1 MDIKLKSNRVTRDVP
16 DLSDYT
22 KISIPWDSSGNDKLY
37 VYMKPDEHSQKVY
50 IGSDE
55 NKGKERSKSLTFS
68 TIKSGVNTGT
78 QSKATLNVIQEK
90 AVYTYR
96 LIISVQG
103 GASNTIPASG
113 GSIQLQTIL
122 ETYIGDRLEN
132 SALVNSTYVNT
143 SSGEGSYFTVSSKGL
158 VTGVNRGTT
167 VGNKRSIIVKATY
180 TSGLINV
187 TDSLAIYLE
196 ANSASYGNVSL
207 TVTSPVNLDATG
219 GTYTINPTASQTVSY
234 TSGSTK
240 NNTAAN
246 GGISLSYTQ
255 VSSSSG
261 FSLSGNKV
269 TYTNN
274 NTTSSSRSYQVNV
287 IATGEGSKTN
297 TKTITF
303 TQSAG
308 QKIYSNPVISIF
320 EYVNEAGVTGGKI
333 KPTIYVTQKYKYNN
347 TGTEYTVSW
356 ETDDLVAS
364 DFSSVRIVSPV
375 TGLSV
380 DNMANVTWA
389 SNTGNDSSRSGT
401 IAIKVTL
408 NGKTS
413 AEVTATTTQSAGQ
426 KIYSNPV
433 ISIFEYVNE
442 AGVTGGKIKP
452 TIYVTQKYKY
462 NNTGTEYTVSWET
475 DDLVASDFSSVRIV
489 SPVTGLSVDNM
500 ANVTWASNTG
510 NDSSRSGTIAIKV
523 TLNGKTSAEVTAT
536 TTQSADSII
545 STTYSNDIVGF
556 GGDGRFSGV
565 SVALYNNQQIN
576 SQYVLPASA
585 VTTSNPIKIMAD
597 NPAVVQKTVTYSSG
611 YKEESLVPA
620 SEAYPGKIV
629 YIKIGL
635 VESSNGRVSRTEI
648 VTNSHTTN
656 LFNDGIRITY
666 NSYGTTN
673 INQYKANVILGV
685 SIVSATEAANR
696 YNTNKTN
703 FVNFN
708 KYTLL
713 LSGNK
718 VESYDLSTNTVSY
731 VGYKK
736 TSSGSIFTDKTNYPD
751 GLDYGGYFIY
761 DVTVKGSEVYT
772 SGSTVVKGKAVIPTL
787 SSKLPSDNVG
797 STWYPIDALENPEI
811 LSQQGDVSNGNSVT
825 RISIHVV
832 RLNDKTSSE
841 QVYLQFGVGGEY
853 GSNNALAE
861 FRVIK
866 SRKAI
871 VVGSIG
877 RTEGSINLI
886 TPNGITSISIG
897 FTFTITDSSG
907 QVDGTTLTGDTTW
920 PSVQQMGLEFLLK
933 NSNHKSNL
941 INLLKDVLRSYGNYA
956 VIRSSSSS
964 LPQFNGTK
972 WTLTQDEKSELW
984 RILLVRSSVGV
995 GFGIDYDR

>member
-78 QSKATLNVIQEK
+78 QSKATLNVIQEE

-96 LIISVQG
+96 LIMSVQG

-143 SSGEGSYFTVSSKGL
+143 SNGEGSYFTVSSKGL

-167 VGNKRSIIVKATY
+167 VGNKRSILVKATY

-274 NTTSSSRSYQVNV
+274 NTTSSRSYQVNV

-320 EYVNEAGVTGGKI
+320 EYANEAGVTGGKI

-364 DFSSVRIVSPV
+364 DFSSV
-375 TGLSV
+375 
-380 DNMANVTWA
+380 
-389 SNTGNDSSRSGT
+389 
-401 IAIKVTL
+401 K
-408 NGKTS
+408 
-413 AEVTATTTQSAGQ
+413 
-426 KIYSNPV
+426 
-433 ISIFEYVNE
+433 
-442 AGVTGGKIKP
+442 
-452 TIYVTQKYKY
+452 
-462 NNTGTEYTVSWET
+462 
-475 DDLVASDFSSVRIV
+475 IV

-536 TTQSADSII
+536 TTQSADGII
-545 STTYSNDIVGF
+545 STTYSNDIIGF

-565 SVALYNNQQIN
+565 SVALYNGQQIN
-576 SQYVLPASA
+576 NQYVLPASA

-620 SEAYPGKIV
+620 SEAYPGKTV

-635 VESSNGRVSRTEI
+635 VESSTGRVSRTEI
-648 VTNSHTTN
+648 VTSSNTTN
-656 LFNDGIRITY
+656 LFNDGINITY

-718 VESYDLSTNTVSY
+718 IESYDLSTNTVSY

-736 TSSGSIFTDKTNYPD
+736 TRSGSIFTDKTNYPD

-787 SSKLPSDNVG
+787 SSKLPSDNV
-797 STWYPIDALENPEI
+797 SSIKYPIDALEDPEI

-877 RTEGSINLI
+877 RTAGSINLL
-886 TPNGITSISIG
+886 TPNGIASTSRN

-907 QVDGTTLTGDTTW
+907 QVDGTTLTGNTTW
-920 PSVQQMGLEFLLK
+920 PSVQQIGLVFLLE
-933 NSNHKSNL
+933 NYGHKSNL
-941 INLLKDVLRSYGNYA
+941 INLLKGVLRSYGNYA

-984 RILLVRSSVGV
+984 RTLLVRSSAAAGLYA
-995 GFGIDYDR
+995 IDYDR

>member
-1 MDIKLKSNRVTRDVP
+1 MDIKLKSNKVTRDVP

-78 QSKATLNVIQEK
+78 QSKATLNVIQEE

-96 LIISVQG
+96 LIMSVQG

-143 SSGEGSYFTVSSKGL
+143 SNGEGSYFTVSSKGL

-274 NTTSSSRSYQVNV
+274 NTTSSRSYQVNV

-320 EYVNEAGVTGGKI
+320 EYANEAGVTGGKI

-389 SNTGNDSSRSGT
+389 SNKGNTSSRSGT

-413 AEVTATTTQSAGQ
+413 T
-426 KIYSNPV
+426 
-433 ISIFEYVNE
+433 
-442 AGVTGGKIKP
+442 
-452 TIYVTQKYKY
+452 
-462 NNTGTEYTVSWET
+462 
-475 DDLVASDFSSVRIV
+475 
-489 SPVTGLSVDNM
+489 
-500 ANVTWASNTG
+500 
-510 NDSSRSGTIAIKV
+510 
-523 TLNGKTSAEVTAT
+523 EVTAT

-565 SVALYNNQQIN
+565 SVALYNDQQIN
-576 SQYVLPASA
+576 SQYVSPASA

-620 SEAYPGKIV
+620 SEAYPGKTV

-635 VESSNGRVSRTEI
+635 VESYTGRVSRTEI
-648 VTNSHTTN
+648 VTSSNTTN
-656 LFNDGIRITY
+656 LFNDGINITY

-736 TSSGSIFTDKTNYPD
+736 TSSGSIFTDKTHYPD

-787 SSKLPSDNVG
+787 SSKLPSDNV
-797 STWYPIDALENPEI
+797 SSIKYPIDALEDPEI

-877 RTEGSINLI
+877 RTAGSINLL
-886 TPNGITSISIG
+886 TPNGITSTSRN

-907 QVDGTTLTGDTTW
+907 QVDGTTLTGNTTW
-920 PSVQQMGLEFLLK
+920 PSVQQMGLSFLLEEYG
-933 NSNHKSNL
+933 HKSNL

-984 RILLVRSSVGV
+984 RTLLVRSSAVADLYA
-995 GFGIDYDR
+995 IDYDR

>member
-37 VYMKPDEHSQKVY
+37 VYMKPDKHSQKVY

-274 NTTSSSRSYQVNV
+274 NTTSSRSYQVNV

-333 KPTIYVTQKYKYNN
+333 KPTIHVTQKYKYNN

-364 DFSSVRIVSPV
+364 DF
-375 TGLSV
+375 
-380 DNMANVTWA
+380 
-389 SNTGNDSSRSGT
+389 
-401 IAIKVTL
+401 
-408 NGKTS
+408 
-413 AEVTATTTQSAGQ
+413 
-426 KIYSNPV
+426 Y
-433 ISIFEYVNE
+433 
-442 AGVTGGKIKP
+442 
-452 TIYVTQKYKY
+452 
-462 NNTGTEYTVSWET
+462 
-475 DDLVASDFSSVRIV
+475 SVRIV

-565 SVALYNNQQIN
+565 SVALYNNQQID

-597 NPAVVQKTVTYSSG
+597 NPVVVQKTVTYSSG

-635 VESSNGRVSRTEI
+635 VESSTGRVSRTEI
-648 VTNSHTTN
+648 VTNSHTNN

-666 NSYGTTN
+666 DSYGTTN

-703 FVNFN
+703 LVNFN

-736 TSSGSIFTDKTNYPD
+736 TSSGSIFTDKTDYPD

-787 SSKLPSDNVG
+787 SSKLPSDNVA
-797 STWYPIDALENPEI
+797 SIQYPIDALENPEI

-853 GSNNALAE
+853 GSNNALAK

-871 VVGSIG
+871 VVSSIG
-877 RTEGSINLI
+877 RTEGAITLI
-886 TPNGITSISIG
+886 TPNGITGING
-897 FTFTITDSSG
+897 EFTFTITDSSG
-907 QVDGTTLTGDTTW
+907 QVDGTTLTGNTTW
-920 PSVQQMGLEFLLK
+920 PSVEQTGLRFLLK

-984 RILLVRSSVGV
+984 RILLVRSSALASLYA
-995 GFGIDYDR
+995 IHYDR

>member
-78 QSKATLNVIQEK
+78 QSKATLNVIQEE

-96 LIISVQG
+96 LIMSVQG

-274 NTTSSSRSYQVNV
+274 NTTSSRSYQVNV

-320 EYVNEAGVTGGKI
+320 EYANGAGVTGGKI

-389 SNTGNDSSRSGT
+389 SN
-401 IAIKVTL
+401 A
-408 NGKTS
+408 
-413 AEVTATTTQSAGQ
+413 
-426 KIYSNPV
+426 
-433 ISIFEYVNE
+433 
-442 AGVTGGKIKP
+442 
-452 TIYVTQKYKY
+452 
-462 NNTGTEYTVSWET
+462 
-475 DDLVASDFSSVRIV
+475 
-489 SPVTGLSVDNM
+489 
-500 ANVTWASNTG
+500 G

-545 STTYSNDIVGF
+545 SIRYSNDIVGF
-556 GGDGRFSGV
+556 GDDGRFSGV
-565 SVALYNNQQIN
+565 SVALYNNQPIN

-597 NPAVVQKTVTYSSG
+597 NPAVVQKTVTYISG

-620 SEAYPGKIV
+620 SEAYPGKTV

-635 VESSNGRVSRTEI
+635 VESSTGRVSRTEI
-648 VTNSHTTN
+648 VTSSHTTN
-656 LFNDGIRITY
+656 LFNDGINITY

-731 VGYKK
+731 VGYKN
-736 TSSGSIFTDKTNYPD
+736 TRSGPIFTDKTNYPD

-787 SSKLPSDNVG
+787 SSKLPSDNV
-797 STWYPIDALENPEI
+797 SSIKYPIDALEDPEI
-811 LSQQGDVSNGNSVT
+811 LSQQGEVSNGNSVT

-871 VVGSIG
+871 VVDSIG
-877 RTEGSINLI
+877 RTAGIIYLL
-886 TPNGITSISIG
+886 TPNGTVSTSRN

-907 QVDGTTLTGDTTW
+907 QVDGTTLRVDTTW
-920 PSVQQMGLEFLLK
+920 PSVQPFGLEFLLK
-933 NSNHKSNL
+933 NYNHKSNL
-941 INLLKDVLRSYGNYA
+941 IKLLKDVLRSYGNYA

-984 RILLVRSSVGV
+984 RILLIRSSVDAGSS
-995 GFGIDYDR
+995 IDYDR

>member
-78 QSKATLNVIQEK
+78 QSKATLNVIQEE

-96 LIISVQG
+96 LIMSVQG

-143 SSGEGSYFTVSSKGL
+143 SNGEGSYFTVSSKGL

-274 NTTSSSRSYQVNV
+274 NTTSSRSYQVNV

-320 EYVNEAGVTGGKI
+320 EYANEAGVTGGKI

-364 DFSSVRIVSPV
+364 DFSSV
-375 TGLSV
+375 
-380 DNMANVTWA
+380 
-389 SNTGNDSSRSGT
+389 
-401 IAIKVTL
+401 K
-408 NGKTS
+408 
-413 AEVTATTTQSAGQ
+413 
-426 KIYSNPV
+426 
-433 ISIFEYVNE
+433 
-442 AGVTGGKIKP
+442 
-452 TIYVTQKYKY
+452 
-462 NNTGTEYTVSWET
+462 
-475 DDLVASDFSSVRIV
+475 IV

-536 TTQSADSII
+536 TTQSADGII

-565 SVALYNNQQIN
+565 SVALYNDQQIN
-576 SQYVLPASA
+576 NQYVLPASA

-597 NPAVVQKTVTYSSG
+597 SPAVVQKTVTYSSG
-611 YKEESLVPA
+611 YKEESLVLA
-620 SEAYPGKIV
+620 SEAYPGKTV

-635 VESSNGRVSRTEI
+635 VDCATGRASRTEI
-648 VTNSHTTN
+648 VTSSNTTN
-656 LFNDGIRITY
+656 LFNDGINITY

-718 VESYDLSTNTVSY
+718 IESYDLSTNTVSY
-731 VGYKK
+731 VGYKE
-736 TSSGSIFTDKTNYPD
+736 TSSGRIFTDRTDYPD

-787 SSKLPSDNVG
+787 SSKLPSDNV
-797 STWYPIDALENPEI
+797 SSIKYPIDALEDPEI

-877 RTEGSINLI
+877 RTEGSILLL
-886 TPNGITSISIG
+886 TPNGTVSTSRN

-907 QVDGTTLTGDTTW
+907 QVDGTTLRVDTTW
-920 PSVQQMGLEFLLK
+920 PSVQQSGLEFLLK
-933 NSNHKSNL
+933 NYNHKSNL
-941 INLLKDVLRSYGNYA
+941 IKLLKDVLRSYGNYA

-984 RILLVRSSVGV
+984 RILLIRSSANAGSS
-995 GFGIDYDR
+995 IDYDR

>member
-78 QSKATLNVIQEK
+78 QSKATLNVIQEE

-96 LIISVQG
+96 LIMSVQG

-143 SSGEGSYFTVSSKGL
+143 SNGGGSYFTVSSKGL

-274 NTTSSSRSYQVNV
+274 NTTSSRSYQVNV

-333 KPTIYVTQKYKYNN
+333 KPTIYVTQKYKYND

-364 DFSSVRIVSPV
+364 DFSSV
-375 TGLSV
+375 
-380 DNMANVTWA
+380 
-389 SNTGNDSSRSGT
+389 
-401 IAIKVTL
+401 K
-408 NGKTS
+408 
-413 AEVTATTTQSAGQ
+413 
-426 KIYSNPV
+426 
-433 ISIFEYVNE
+433 
-442 AGVTGGKIKP
+442 
-452 TIYVTQKYKY
+452 
-462 NNTGTEYTVSWET
+462 
-475 DDLVASDFSSVRIV
+475 IV

-536 TTQSADSII
+536 TTQSADGII
-545 STTYSNDIVGF
+545 STTYSNDIIGF
-556 GGDGRFSGV
+556 GDDGRFSGV

-576 SQYVLPASA
+576 NQYVLPASA

-620 SEAYPGKIV
+620 SEAYPGKTV

-635 VESSNGRVSRTEI
+635 VESSTGRVSRTEI
-648 VTNSHTTN
+648 VTSSNTTN
-656 LFNDGIRITY
+656 LFNDGINITY

-718 VESYDLSTNTVSY
+718 IESYDLSTNTVSY

-736 TSSGSIFTDKTNYPD
+736 TRSGSIFTDKTIYPD

-787 SSKLPSDNVG
+787 SSKLPSDNV
-797 STWYPIDALENPEI
+797 SSIKYPIDALEDPEI

-877 RTEGSINLI
+877 RTAGSINLL
-886 TPNGITSISIG
+886 TPNGIASTSRN

-907 QVDGTTLTGDTTW
+907 QVDGTTLTVNTTW
-920 PSVQQMGLEFLLK
+920 PSVQQIGLVFLLE
-933 NSNHKSNL
+933 NYGHKSNL

-984 RILLVRSSVGV
+984 RTLLVKSSVAAGLYS
-995 GFGIDYDR
+995 IDYDR

>member
-78 QSKATLNVIQEK
+78 QSKATLNVIQEE

-96 LIISVQG
+96 LIMSVQG

-143 SSGEGSYFTVSSKGL
+143 SNGEGSYFTVSSKGL

-207 TVTSPVNLDATG
+207 TVTSPVNLDVTG

-274 NTTSSSRSYQVNV
+274 NTTSSRSYQVNV

-320 EYVNEAGVTGGKI
+320 EYANKAGVTGGKI
-333 KPTIYVTQKYKYNN
+333 KPTIYVTQKYKYND

-380 DNMANVTWA
+380 DNTANVTWA
-389 SNTGNDSSRSGT
+389 SN
-401 IAIKVTL
+401 
-408 NGKTS
+408 
-413 AEVTATTTQSAGQ
+413 E
-426 KIYSNPV
+426 
-433 ISIFEYVNE
+433 
-442 AGVTGGKIKP
+442 
-452 TIYVTQKYKY
+452 
-462 NNTGTEYTVSWET
+462 
-475 DDLVASDFSSVRIV
+475 
-489 SPVTGLSVDNM
+489 
-500 ANVTWASNTG
+500 G

-576 SQYVLPASA
+576 NQYVLPASA

-635 VESSNGRVSRTEI
+635 VESSTGRVSRTEV
-648 VTNSHTTN
+648 VTSSHTTN
-656 LFNDGIRITY
+656 LFNDGINITY

-673 INQYKANVILGV
+673 INQYSANVILGV

-787 SSKLPSDNVG
+787 SSRLPSDNV
-797 STWYPIDALENPEI
+797 SSIKYPIDALEDPEI
-811 LSQQGDVSNGNSVT
+811 LSQQGDVSNGDSVT

-832 RLNDKTSSE
+832 RLNDKISSE

-866 SRKAI
+866 SRKTI

-877 RTEGSINLI
+877 RTAGSINLL
-886 TPNGITSISIG
+886 TPNSIASTSRN

-907 QVDGTTLTGDTTW
+907 QVDGTTLTGNTTW
-920 PSVQQMGLEFLLK
+920 PSVQQMGLVFLLETY
-933 NSNHKSNL
+933 SHKSNL

-984 RILLVRSSVGV
+984 RILLVRSSAAASLYA
-995 GFGIDYDR
+995 IDYDR

>member
-78 QSKATLNVIQEK
+78 QSKATLNVIQEE

-96 LIISVQG
+96 LIMSVQG

-143 SSGEGSYFTVSSKGL
+143 TNGEGSYFTVSSKGL
-158 VTGVNRGTT
+158 VTGVDRGTT
-167 VGNKRSIIVKATY
+167 VGYERSIIVKATY
-180 TSGLINV
+180 TSSGITV

-196 ANSASYGNVSL
+196 VNRASYGNVSL

-274 NTTSSSRSYQVNV
+274 NTTSSRSYQVNV
-287 IATGEGSKTN
+287 IATGKGSKTN

-303 TQSAG
+303 TQLAG

-320 EYVNEAGVTGGKI
+320 EYANEAGVTGGKI

-413 AEVTATTTQSAGQ
+413 TEVTATTTQLAGQ

-433 ISIFEYVNE
+433 ISIFEYANE

-523 TLNGKTSAEVTAT
+523 TLNGKTSTEVTAT

-576 SQYVLPASA
+576 NQYVLPASA

-620 SEAYPGKIV
+620 SEAYPGKTV

-635 VESSNGRVSRTEI
+635 VESSTGRVSRTEI

-656 LFNDGIRITY
+656 LFNDGINITY

-673 INQYKANVILGV
+673 INQYSANVILGV

-718 VESYDLSTNTVSY
+718 VESYDLSTHTVSY

-736 TSSGSIFTDKTNYPD
+736 TSSGSIFTDKTYYPD

-787 SSKLPSDNVG
+787 SSKLPSDNV
-797 STWYPIDALENPEI
+797 SSIKYPIDALENPEI

-841 QVYLQFGVGGEY
+841 RVYLQFGVGGEY

-871 VVGSIG
+871 VIGSIG
-877 RTEGSINLI
+877 RTAGSINLL
-886 TPNGITSISIG
+886 TPNGITSTSRN

-907 QVDGTTLTGDTTW
+907 QVDGTTLTGNTTW
-920 PSVQQMGLEFLLK
+920 PSVQQRVLVFLLEE
-933 NSNHKSNL
+933 SGHKSNL
-941 INLLKDVLRSYGNYA
+941 MNLLKDVLRSYGNYA

-964 LPQFNGTK
+964 LTQLNGTK

-984 RILLVRSSVGV
+984 RILLVKSSAAASLYA
-995 GFGIDYDR
+995 IDYDR

>member
-274 NTTSSSRSYQVNV
+274 NTTSSRSYQVNV

-303 TQSAG
+303 
-308 QKIYSNPVISIF
+308 
-320 EYVNEAGVTGGKI
+320 
-333 KPTIYVTQKYKYNN
+333 
-347 TGTEYTVSW
+347 
-356 ETDDLVAS
+356 
-364 DFSSVRIVSPV
+364 
-375 TGLSV
+375 
-380 DNMANVTWA
+380 
-389 SNTGNDSSRSGT
+389 
-401 IAIKVTL
+401 
-408 NGKTS
+408 
-413 AEVTATTTQSAGQ
+413 TQSAGQ

-620 SEAYPGKIV
+620 SEAYPGKTV

-648 VTNSHTTN
+648 VTNSNTTN
-656 LFNDGIRITY
+656 LFNDGINITY
-666 NSYGTTN
+666 NSYGTIN

-787 SSKLPSDNVG
+787 SSKLPSDNFA
-797 STWYPIDALENPEI
+797 SIWYPIDALGDPEI

-886 TPNGITSISIG
+886 TPNGITSISGI

-907 QVDGTTLTGDTTW
+907 QVDGTTLTGNTTW

-984 RILLVRSSVGV
+984 RILLVRSSAGV
-995 GFGIDYDR
+995 GFDIVYDR

>member
-55 NKGKERSKSLTFS
+55 NKKGKERSKSLTFS

-103 GASNTIPASG
+103 GASKTIPASG

-132 SALVNSTYVNT
+132 SALVDSTYVNT

-180 TSGLINV
+180 TSGITV

-196 ANSASYGNVSL
+196 ANRASYGNVSL

-274 NTTSSSRSYQVNV
+274 NTTSSRSYQVNV
-287 IATGEGSKTN
+287 IATGGGSKTN

-413 AEVTATTTQSAGQ
+413 AEVTATTTQS
-426 KIYSNPV
+426 V
-433 ISIFEYVNE
+433 
-442 AGVTGGKIKP
+442 
-452 TIYVTQKYKY
+452 
-462 NNTGTEYTVSWET
+462 
-475 DDLVASDFSSVRIV
+475 
-489 SPVTGLSVDNM
+489 
-500 ANVTWASNTG
+500 
-510 NDSSRSGTIAIKV
+510 
-523 TLNGKTSAEVTAT
+523 
-536 TTQSADSII
+536 DSII
-545 STTYSNDIVGF
+545 SITYSNDIVGF

-576 SQYVLPASA
+576 TQYVLPASA

-597 NPAVVQKTVTYSSG
+597 NPAVVQKTVTYRSG

-635 VESSNGRVSRTEI
+635 VESSGSRVSRTEI
-648 VTNSHTTN
+648 VTSSNTTN
-656 LFNDGIRITY
+656 LFNDGINITY

-731 VGYKK
+731 LGYRK
-736 TSSGSIFTDKTNYPD
+736 TSSGPIFTDETNYPD

-787 SSKLPSDNVG
+787 SSKLPSDNVA
-797 STWYPIDALENPEI
+797 SIKYPIDALEDPEI

-871 VVGSIG
+871 MVGNIGITAGSIY
-877 RTEGSINLI
+877 LL
-886 TPNGITSISIG
+886 TPNGVGTSRN

-907 QVDGTTLTGDTTW
+907 QVDGTTLIGDVTW
-920 PSVQQMGLEFLLK
+920 PMVQQRGLEFLLK
-933 NSNHKSNL
+933 NSSHKSKL
-941 INLLKDVLRSYGNYA
+941 MDLLKDVLRSYGNYA
-956 VIRSSSSS
+956 VIRSSSST

-984 RILLVRSSVGV
+984 RILLIRASVNV
-995 GFGIDYDR
+995 SFSIDYDR

>member
-55 NKGKERSKSLTFS
+55 NKKGKERRKSLTFS

-90 AVYTYR
+90 AVRTYR

-103 GASNTIPASG
+103 GASNIIPPSG

-167 VGNKRSIIVKATY
+167 VGNKRRIIVKATY
-180 TSGLINV
+180 ISGLINV
-187 TDSLAIYLE
+187 TDSLVIYLE

-274 NTTSSSRSYQVNV
+274 NNTTSSRSYQVNV

-303 TQSAG
+303 
-308 QKIYSNPVISIF
+308 
-320 EYVNEAGVTGGKI
+320 
-333 KPTIYVTQKYKYNN
+333 
-347 TGTEYTVSW
+347 
-356 ETDDLVAS
+356 
-364 DFSSVRIVSPV
+364 
-375 TGLSV
+375 
-380 DNMANVTWA
+380 
-389 SNTGNDSSRSGT
+389 
-401 IAIKVTL
+401 
-408 NGKTS
+408 
-413 AEVTATTTQSAGQ
+413 
-426 KIYSNPV
+426 
-433 ISIFEYVNE
+433 
-442 AGVTGGKIKP
+442 
-452 TIYVTQKYKY
+452 
-462 NNTGTEYTVSWET
+462 
-475 DDLVASDFSSVRIV
+475 
-489 SPVTGLSVDNM
+489 
-500 ANVTWASNTG
+500 
-510 NDSSRSGTIAIKV
+510 
-523 TLNGKTSAEVTAT
+523 
-536 TTQSADSII
+536 TQSADSII

-597 NPAVVQKTVTYSSG
+597 NPAVVRKTVTYSSG

-635 VESSNGRVSRTEI
+635 VESSNDRVSRTEI

-656 LFNDGIRITY
+656 LFNDGINITY
-666 NSYGTTN
+666 NSYGTIN

-718 VESYDLSTNTVSY
+718 VESYDLSTKTVSY

-787 SSKLPSDNVG
+787 SSKLPSDNVA
-797 STWYPIDALENPEI
+797 SIQYPMDALENPEI

-861 FRVIK
+861 FRVIR

-877 RTEGSINLI
+877 GTEGSINLL
-886 TPNGITSISIG
+886 TPNGITSTSRG

-907 QVDGTTLTGDTTW
+907 QVDGTTLTGNTTW
-920 PSVQQMGLEFLLK
+920 PSVQQMGLVFLLK
-933 NSNHKSNL
+933 DSNHKSNL

-984 RILLVRSSVGV
+984 RILLVRSSALASLYA
-995 GFGIDYDR
+995 IDYDR

>member
-274 NTTSSSRSYQVNV
+274 NTTSSRSYQVNV

-303 TQSAG
+303 
-308 QKIYSNPVISIF
+308 
-320 EYVNEAGVTGGKI
+320 
-333 KPTIYVTQKYKYNN
+333 
-347 TGTEYTVSW
+347 
-356 ETDDLVAS
+356 
-364 DFSSVRIVSPV
+364 
-375 TGLSV
+375 
-380 DNMANVTWA
+380 
-389 SNTGNDSSRSGT
+389 
-401 IAIKVTL
+401 
-408 NGKTS
+408 
-413 AEVTATTTQSAGQ
+413 TQSAGQ

-635 VESSNGRVSRTEI
+635 VESSTGRVSRTEI

-656 LFNDGIRITY
+656 LFNDGINITY

-787 SSKLPSDNVG
+787 SSKLPSDNVA
-797 STWYPIDALENPEI
+797 SIQYPIDALENPEI

-853 GSNNALAE
+853 GSNNALAK

-886 TPNGITSISIG
+886 TPNGITSISRK

-907 QVDGTTLTGDTTW
+907 QVDGTTLTGNTTW
-920 PSVQQMGLEFLLK
+920 PSVQQIGLEFLLK
-933 NSNHKSNL
+933 DSNHKSNL

-964 LPQFNGTK
+964 LPQFSGTK

-984 RILLVRSSVGV
+984 RILLVRSSVAAGLYA
-995 GFGIDYDR
+995 IDYDR

>member
-78 QSKATLNVIQEK
+78 QSKATLNVIQEE

-96 LIISVQG
+96 LIMSVQG

-143 SSGEGSYFTVSSKGL
+143 SNGGGSYFTVSSKGL

-196 ANSASYGNVSL
+196 ANRASYGNVSL

-274 NTTSSSRSYQVNV
+274 NTTSSRSYQVNV

-333 KPTIYVTQKYKYNN
+333 KPTIYVTQKYKYND

-364 DFSSVRIVSPV
+364 DFSSV
-375 TGLSV
+375 
-380 DNMANVTWA
+380 
-389 SNTGNDSSRSGT
+389 
-401 IAIKVTL
+401 K
-408 NGKTS
+408 
-413 AEVTATTTQSAGQ
+413 
-426 KIYSNPV
+426 
-433 ISIFEYVNE
+433 
-442 AGVTGGKIKP
+442 
-452 TIYVTQKYKY
+452 
-462 NNTGTEYTVSWET
+462 
-475 DDLVASDFSSVRIV
+475 IV

-536 TTQSADSII
+536 TTQSADGII
-545 STTYSNDIVGF
+545 STTYSNDIIGF
-556 GGDGRFSGV
+556 GDDGRFSGV

-576 SQYVLPASA
+576 NQYVLPASA

-620 SEAYPGKIV
+620 SEAYPGKTV

-635 VESSNGRVSRTEI
+635 VESSTGRVSRTEI
-648 VTNSHTTN
+648 VTSSNTTN
-656 LFNDGIRITY
+656 LFNDGINITY

-718 VESYDLSTNTVSY
+718 IESYDLSTNTVSY

-736 TSSGSIFTDKTNYPD
+736 TRSGSIFTDKTIYPD

-787 SSKLPSDNVG
+787 SSKLPSDNV
-797 STWYPIDALENPEI
+797 SSIKYPIDALEDPEI

-877 RTEGSINLI
+877 RTAGSINLL
-886 TPNGITSISIG
+886 TPNGIASTSRN

-907 QVDGTTLTGDTTW
+907 QVDGTTLTVNTTW
-920 PSVQQMGLEFLLK
+920 PSVQQIGLVFLLE
-933 NSNHKSNL
+933 NYGHKSNL

-984 RILLVRSSVGV
+984 RTLLVKSSVAAGLYS
-995 GFGIDYDR
+995 IDYDR

>member
-1 MDIKLKSNRVTRDVP
+1 MDIKLKSNKVTRDVP

-78 QSKATLNVIQEK
+78 QSKATLNVIQEE

-96 LIISVQG
+96 LIMSVQG

-143 SSGEGSYFTVSSKGL
+143 SNGEGSYFTVSSKGL

-274 NTTSSSRSYQVNV
+274 NTTSSRSYQVNV

-320 EYVNEAGVTGGKI
+320 EY
-333 KPTIYVTQKYKYNN
+333 
-347 TGTEYTVSW
+347 
-356 ETDDLVAS
+356 
-364 DFSSVRIVSPV
+364 
-375 TGLSV
+375 
-380 DNMANVTWA
+380 AN
-389 SNTGNDSSRSGT
+389 
-401 IAIKVTL
+401 K
-408 NGKTS
+408 
-413 AEVTATTTQSAGQ
+413 
-426 KIYSNPV
+426 
-433 ISIFEYVNE
+433 

-576 SQYVLPASA
+576 NQYVLPASA
-585 VTTSNPIKIMAD
+585 VTTSNPIRIMAD

-620 SEAYPGKIV
+620 SEAYPGKTV

-635 VESSNGRVSRTEI
+635 VESSTGRVSRTEI
-648 VTNSHTTN
+648 VTNSNTTN
-656 LFNDGIRITY
+656 LFNGGINITY

-673 INQYKANVILGV
+673 INQHSANVILGV

-736 TSSGSIFTDKTNYPD
+736 TSSGSIFTDRTNYPD

-787 SSKLPSDNVG
+787 SSKLPSDNV
-797 STWYPIDALENPEI
+797 SSIKYPIDALENPEI

-832 RLNDKTSSE
+832 RLNDKISSE

-877 RTEGSINLI
+877 RTAGGINLL
-886 TPNGITSISIG
+886 TPNGIVSTSRN

-907 QVDGTTLTGDTTW
+907 QVDGTTLTGNTTW
-920 PSVQQMGLEFLLK
+920 PSVQQMGLEFLLE
-933 NSNHKSNL
+933 NYSHKSNL

-984 RILLVRSSVGV
+984 RILLVRSSALASLYA
-995 GFGIDYDR
+995 IDYDR

>member
-96 LIISVQG
+96 LIISVRG

-207 TVTSPVNLDATG
+207 TVTSPVNLDATR

-274 NTTSSSRSYQVNV
+274 NTTSSRSYQVNV

-303 TQSAG
+303 
-308 QKIYSNPVISIF
+308 
-320 EYVNEAGVTGGKI
+320 
-333 KPTIYVTQKYKYNN
+333 
-347 TGTEYTVSW
+347 
-356 ETDDLVAS
+356 
-364 DFSSVRIVSPV
+364 
-375 TGLSV
+375 
-380 DNMANVTWA
+380 
-389 SNTGNDSSRSGT
+389 
-401 IAIKVTL
+401 
-408 NGKTS
+408 
-413 AEVTATTTQSAGQ
+413 TQSAGQ

-585 VTTSNPIKIMAD
+585 VTTSNPIKIRAD

-635 VESSNGRVSRTEI
+635 VESSNSRVSRTEI

-656 LFNDGIRITY
+656 LFNDGINITY
-666 NSYGTTN
+666 NSHGTIN

-787 SSKLPSDNVG
+787 SSKLPSDNVA
-797 STWYPIDALENPEI
+797 SIRYPIDALENPEI

-877 RTEGSINLI
+877 RTEGSINLL
-886 TPNGITSISIG
+886 TPNGITSTSRE

-907 QVDGTTLTGDTTW
+907 QVDGTTLTGNTTW
-920 PSVQQMGLEFLLK
+920 PSVQQIGLVFLLK

-984 RILLVRSSVGV
+984 RILLVRSSAVAGLYA
-995 GFGIDYDR
+995 IDYDR

>member
-1 MDIKLKSNRVTRDVP
+1 MDIKLKSNKVTRDVP

-78 QSKATLNVIQEK
+78 QSKATLNVIQEE

-96 LIISVQG
+96 LIMSVQG

-143 SSGEGSYFTVSSKGL
+143 SNGEGSYFTVSSKGL

-274 NTTSSSRSYQVNV
+274 NTTSSRSYQVNV

-320 EYVNEAGVTGGKI
+320 EY
-333 KPTIYVTQKYKYNN
+333 
-347 TGTEYTVSW
+347 
-356 ETDDLVAS
+356 
-364 DFSSVRIVSPV
+364 
-375 TGLSV
+375 
-380 DNMANVTWA
+380 AN
-389 SNTGNDSSRSGT
+389 
-401 IAIKVTL
+401 K
-408 NGKTS
+408 
-413 AEVTATTTQSAGQ
+413 
-426 KIYSNPV
+426 
-433 ISIFEYVNE
+433 

-576 SQYVLPASA
+576 NQYVLPASA

-620 SEAYPGKIV
+620 SEAYPGKTV

-635 VESSNGRVSRTEI
+635 VESSTGRVSRTEI
-648 VTNSHTTN
+648 VTNSNTTN
-656 LFNDGIRITY
+656 LFNDGINITY

-673 INQYKANVILGV
+673 INQYSANVILGV

-736 TSSGSIFTDKTNYPD
+736 TSSGSIFTDRTNYPD

-787 SSKLPSDNVG
+787 SSKLPSDNV
-797 STWYPIDALENPEI
+797 SSIKYPIDALEDPEI

-877 RTEGSINLI
+877 RTAGSINLL
-886 TPNGITSISIG
+886 TPNGIVSTSRN

-907 QVDGTTLTGDTTW
+907 QVDGTTLTGNTTW
-920 PSVQQMGLEFLLK
+920 PSVQQMGLEFLLE
-933 NSNHKSNL
+933 NYNHKSNL

-956 VIRSSSSS
+956 VIRSSSSR

-984 RILLVRSSVGV
+984 RILLVRSSAVAGLYA
-995 GFGIDYDR
+995 IDYDR

>member
-1 MDIKLKSNRVTRDVP
+1 
-16 DLSDYT
+16 
-22 KISIPWDSSGNDKLY
+22 
-37 VYMKPDEHSQKVY
+37 
-50 IGSDE
+50 
-55 NKGKERSKSLTFS
+55 
-68 TIKSGVNTGT
+68 
-78 QSKATLNVIQEK
+78 
-90 AVYTYR
+90 
-96 LIISVQG
+96 
-103 GASNTIPASG
+103 
-113 GSIQLQTIL
+113 
-122 ETYIGDRLEN
+122 
-132 SALVNSTYVNT
+132 
-143 SSGEGSYFTVSSKGL
+143 
-158 VTGVNRGTT
+158 
-167 VGNKRSIIVKATY
+167 
-180 TSGLINV
+180 
-187 TDSLAIYLE
+187 
-196 ANSASYGNVSL
+196 
-207 TVTSPVNLDATG
+207 
-219 GTYTINPTASQTVSY
+219 
-234 TSGSTK
+234 
-240 NNTAAN
+240 
-246 GGISLSYTQ
+246 
-255 VSSSSG
+255 
-261 FSLSGNKV
+261 
-269 TYTNN
+269 
-274 NTTSSSRSYQVNV
+274 
-287 IATGEGSKTN
+287 
-297 TKTITF
+297 
-303 TQSAG
+303 
-308 QKIYSNPVISIF
+308 
-320 EYVNEAGVTGGKI
+320 
-333 KPTIYVTQKYKYNN
+333 
-347 TGTEYTVSW
+347 
-356 ETDDLVAS
+356 
-364 DFSSVRIVSPV
+364 
-375 TGLSV
+375 
-380 DNMANVTWA
+380 MANVTWA
-389 SNTGNDSSRSGT
+389 SNKGNTSSRSGT

-413 AEVTATTTQSAGQ
+413 T
-426 KIYSNPV
+426 
-433 ISIFEYVNE
+433 
-442 AGVTGGKIKP
+442 
-452 TIYVTQKYKY
+452 
-462 NNTGTEYTVSWET
+462 
-475 DDLVASDFSSVRIV
+475 
-489 SPVTGLSVDNM
+489 
-500 ANVTWASNTG
+500 
-510 NDSSRSGTIAIKV
+510 
-523 TLNGKTSAEVTAT
+523 EVTAT

-565 SVALYNNQQIN
+565 SVALYNDQQIN

-620 SEAYPGKIV
+620 SEAYPGKTV

-635 VESSNGRVSRTEI
+635 VESSTGRVSRTEI
-648 VTNSHTTN
+648 VTSSNTTN
-656 LFNDGIRITY
+656 LFNDGINITY

-736 TSSGSIFTDKTNYPD
+736 TSSGSIFTDKTHYPD

-787 SSKLPSDNVG
+787 SSKLPSDNV
-797 STWYPIDALENPEI
+797 SSIKYPIDALEDPEI

-877 RTEGSINLI
+877 RTAGSINLL
-886 TPNGITSISIG
+886 TPNGITSTSRN

-907 QVDGTTLTGDTTW
+907 QVDGTTLTGNTTW
-920 PSVQQMGLEFLLK
+920 PSVQQMGLSFLLEEYG
-933 NSNHKSNL
+933 HKSNL

-984 RILLVRSSVGV
+984 RTLLVRSSAVADLYA
-995 GFGIDYDR
+995 IDYDR

>member
-1 MDIKLKSNRVTRDVP
+1 MDIKLKSNKVTRDVP

-55 NKGKERSKSLTFS
+55 NKKGKERRKSLTFS

-96 LIISVQG
+96 LIMSVQG

-122 ETYIGDRLEN
+122 ETYIGDRLED

-143 SSGEGSYFTVSSKGL
+143 SNGEGSYFTVSSKGL

-180 TSGLINV
+180 TSGLMNV

-274 NTTSSSRSYQVNV
+274 NTTSSRSYQVNV
-287 IATGEGSKTN
+287 VATGEGSKTN

-320 EYVNEAGVTGGKI
+320 EYANEAGVTGGKI
-333 KPTIYVTQKYKYNN
+333 KPTIYVIQKYKYND
-347 TGTEYTVSW
+347 TDGTEYTVSW

-364 DFSSVRIVSPV
+364 DFSSV
-375 TGLSV
+375 
-380 DNMANVTWA
+380 
-389 SNTGNDSSRSGT
+389 
-401 IAIKVTL
+401 K
-408 NGKTS
+408 
-413 AEVTATTTQSAGQ
+413 
-426 KIYSNPV
+426 
-433 ISIFEYVNE
+433 
-442 AGVTGGKIKP
+442 
-452 TIYVTQKYKY
+452 
-462 NNTGTEYTVSWET
+462 
-475 DDLVASDFSSVRIV
+475 IV

-565 SVALYNNQQIN
+565 SVALYNKQQIN
-576 SQYVLPASA
+576 TQYVLPASA

-620 SEAYPGKIV
+620 SEAYPGKII

-635 VESSNGRVSRTEI
+635 VESSTGKVSRTEI
-648 VTNSHTTN
+648 VTNSHTTS
-656 LFNDGIRITY
+656 LFNDGINITY
-666 NSYGTTN
+666 NSYGTTDM
-673 INQYKANVILGV
+673 NQYSANVILGV
-685 SIVSATEAANR
+685 SIVSAREAANR

-736 TSSGSIFTDKTNYPD
+736 TSSGSIFTDRTNYPD

-787 SSKLPSDNVG
+787 SSKLPSDNF
-797 STWYPIDALENPEI
+797 SSIQYPIDALGDPEI

-825 RISIHVV
+825 RISIPVV
-832 RLNDKTSSE
+832 RLNDKISSE

-871 VVGSIG
+871 VVDNIG
-877 RTEGSINLI
+877 RTAGSISLL
-886 TPNGITSISIG
+886 TPDAPVSTASRN

-907 QVDGTTLTGDTTW
+907 QVDGTTLTGNTTW
-920 PSVQQMGLEFLLK
+920 PSVQFMGLEFLLE
-933 NSNHKSNL
+933 NYSHKSNL
-941 INLLKDVLRSYGNYA
+941 MNLLKDVLRSYGNYA
-956 VIRSSSSS
+956 VITSSSSS
-964 LPQFNGTK
+964 LPQFSGTK

-984 RILLVRSSVGV
+984 RILLVVSSAAMGLYA
-995 GFGIDYDR
+995 IDYDR

>member
-1 MDIKLKSNRVTRDVP
+1 MDIKLKSNKVTRDVP

-55 NKGKERSKSLTFS
+55 NKKGKERSKSLTFS

-96 LIISVQG
+96 LIMSVQG

-143 SSGEGSYFTVSSKGL
+143 SNGEGSYFTVSSKGL

-274 NTTSSSRSYQVNV
+274 NTTSSRSYQVNV

-320 EYVNEAGVTGGKI
+320 EYANKAGVTGGKI

-389 SNTGNDSSRSGT
+389 SNTS
-401 IAIKVTL
+401 
-408 NGKTS
+408 
-413 AEVTATTTQSAGQ
+413 
-426 KIYSNPV
+426 
-433 ISIFEYVNE
+433 
-442 AGVTGGKIKP
+442 
-452 TIYVTQKYKY
+452 
-462 NNTGTEYTVSWET
+462 
-475 DDLVASDFSSVRIV
+475 
-489 SPVTGLSVDNM
+489 
-500 ANVTWASNTG
+500 

-620 SEAYPGKIV
+620 SEAYPGKTV

-635 VESSNGRVSRTEI
+635 VESSTGRVSRTEI
-648 VTNSHTTN
+648 VTNSNTTN
-656 LFNDGIRITY
+656 LFKGGINITY

-673 INQYKANVILGV
+673 INQYSANVILGV

-787 SSKLPSDNVG
+787 SSKLPSDNV
-797 STWYPIDALENPEI
+797 SSIKYPIDALEDPEI

-866 SRKAI
+866 SRKTI
-871 VVGSIG
+871 VVGNIG
-877 RTEGSINLI
+877 RTAGSINLL
-886 TPNGITSISIG
+886 TPNSIVSASRN

-907 QVDGTTLTGDTTW
+907 QVDGTTLAGNTTW
-920 PSVQQMGLEFLLK
+920 PSVQQMGLEFLLE
-933 NSNHKSNL
+933 NHGHKSNL
-941 INLLKDVLRSYGNYA
+941 MDLLKDVLRSYGNYA

-984 RILLVRSSVGV
+984 RILLVRSSVLAGLYA
-995 GFGIDYDR
+995 IDYDR

>member
-274 NTTSSSRSYQVNV
+274 NTTSSRSYQVNV

-303 TQSAG
+303 
-308 QKIYSNPVISIF
+308 
-320 EYVNEAGVTGGKI
+320 
-333 KPTIYVTQKYKYNN
+333 
-347 TGTEYTVSW
+347 
-356 ETDDLVAS
+356 
-364 DFSSVRIVSPV
+364 
-375 TGLSV
+375 
-380 DNMANVTWA
+380 
-389 SNTGNDSSRSGT
+389 
-401 IAIKVTL
+401 
-408 NGKTS
+408 
-413 AEVTATTTQSAGQ
+413 TQSAGQ

-585 VTTSNPIKIMAD
+585 VTTSNPIKIRAD

-620 SEAYPGKIV
+620 SEAYPGKII

-648 VTNSHTTN
+648 VTNSHTNN
-656 LFNDGIRITY
+656 LFNDGINITY

-673 INQYKANVILGV
+673 IDQYKANVILGV

-787 SSKLPSDNVG
+787 SSKLPSDNVA
-797 STWYPIDALENPEI
+797 SILYPIDALENPEI

-886 TPNGITSISIG
+886 TPNGITSTSRK

-907 QVDGTTLTGDTTW
+907 QVDGTTLTGNTTW
-920 PSVQQMGLEFLLK
+920 PSVQQTGLEFLLK
-933 NSNHKSNL
+933 NSDHKSNL

-964 LPQFNGTK
+964 LPQFSGTK

-984 RILLVRSSVGV
+984 RTLLVRSSAGV
-995 GFGIDYDR
+995 GFGIAYDR

>member
-274 NTTSSSRSYQVNV
+274 NTTSSRSYQVNV

-303 TQSAG
+303 
-308 QKIYSNPVISIF
+308 
-320 EYVNEAGVTGGKI
+320 
-333 KPTIYVTQKYKYNN
+333 
-347 TGTEYTVSW
+347 
-356 ETDDLVAS
+356 
-364 DFSSVRIVSPV
+364 
-375 TGLSV
+375 
-380 DNMANVTWA
+380 
-389 SNTGNDSSRSGT
+389 
-401 IAIKVTL
+401 
-408 NGKTS
+408 
-413 AEVTATTTQSAGQ
+413 TQSAGQ

-597 NPAVVQKTVTYSSG
+597 NPVVVQKTVTYSSG

-620 SEAYPGKIV
+620 SEAYPGKTV

-656 LFNDGIRITY
+656 LFNDGINITY
-666 NSYGTTN
+666 NSYDTIN

-736 TSSGSIFTDKTNYPD
+736 TSSGGIFTDKTNYPD

-787 SSKLPSDNVG
+787 SSKLPSDNVA

-886 TPNGITSISIG
+886 TPNGITSISRM

-920 PSVQQMGLEFLLK
+920 PSVQQTGLEFLLK

-995 GFGIDYDR
+995 GFGIAYDR

>member
-1 MDIKLKSNRVTRDVP
+1 MDIKLKSNKVTRDVP

-55 NKGKERSKSLTFS
+55 NKGEERSKSLTFS

-96 LIISVQG
+96 LIMSVQG

-143 SSGEGSYFTVSSKGL
+143 SNGEGSYFTVSSKGL

-180 TSGLINV
+180 ISGITV

-274 NTTSSSRSYQVNV
+274 NTTSSRSYQVNV
-287 IATGEGSKTN
+287 VATGKGSKTN

-320 EYVNEAGVTGGKI
+320 EYANEAGVTGGKI
-333 KPTIYVTQKYKYNN
+333 KPTIYVIQKYKYNG

-413 AEVTATTTQSAGQ
+413 T
-426 KIYSNPV
+426 
-433 ISIFEYVNE
+433 
-442 AGVTGGKIKP
+442 
-452 TIYVTQKYKY
+452 
-462 NNTGTEYTVSWET
+462 
-475 DDLVASDFSSVRIV
+475 
-489 SPVTGLSVDNM
+489 
-500 ANVTWASNTG
+500 
-510 NDSSRSGTIAIKV
+510 
-523 TLNGKTSAEVTAT
+523 EVTAT

-565 SVALYNNQQIN
+565 SVALYNKQQIN
-576 SQYVLPASA
+576 TQYVLPASA

-597 NPAVVQKTVTYSSG
+597 DPAVVQKTVTYSSG

-635 VESSNGRVSRTEI
+635 VESSTGKVSRTEI

-656 LFNDGIRITY
+656 LFNDGIKITY

-673 INQYKANVILGV
+673 INQYSANVILGV

-736 TSSGSIFTDKTNYPD
+736 TSSGGIFTDRTHYPD

-787 SSKLPSDNVG
+787 SSKLPSDNVP
-797 STWYPIDALENPEI
+797 SIQYPIDALEDPEI

-832 RLNDKTSSE
+832 RLNDKISTE

-871 VVGSIG
+871 VVDSIG
-877 RTEGSINLI
+877 RTSGIITLL
-886 TPNGITSISIG
+886 TPNAPVSTSRN

-907 QVDGTTLTGDTTW
+907 QVDGTTLTVNTTW
-920 PSVQQMGLEFLLK
+920 PSVQFMGLEFLLEEY
-933 NSNHKSNL
+933 SHKSNL

-956 VIRSSSSS
+956 VITSRSSS

-984 RILLVRSSVGV
+984 RILLVVSSAKAGLYS
-995 GFGIDYDR
+995 IDYDR

>member
-180 TSGLINV
+180 TSGLIDV

-274 NTTSSSRSYQVNV
+274 NTTSSRSYQVNV

-303 TQSAG
+303 
-308 QKIYSNPVISIF
+308 
-320 EYVNEAGVTGGKI
+320 
-333 KPTIYVTQKYKYNN
+333 
-347 TGTEYTVSW
+347 
-356 ETDDLVAS
+356 
-364 DFSSVRIVSPV
+364 
-375 TGLSV
+375 
-380 DNMANVTWA
+380 
-389 SNTGNDSSRSGT
+389 
-401 IAIKVTL
+401 
-408 NGKTS
+408 
-413 AEVTATTTQSAGQ
+413 TQSAGQ

-597 NPAVVQKTVTYSSG
+597 DPVVVQKTVTYSSG

-635 VESSNGRVSRTEI
+635 VESSTGRVSRTEI

-656 LFNDGIRITY
+656 LFNDGINITY

-787 SSKLPSDNVG
+787 SSKLPSDNVA
-797 STWYPIDALENPEI
+797 SIQYPIDALENPEI

-886 TPNGITSISIG
+886 TPNGGITSINRK

-920 PSVQQMGLEFLLK
+920 PSVQQIGLEFLLK

-956 VIRSSSSS
+956 VISSSSSS

-984 RILLVRSSVGV
+984 RILLVRSSAAAGLYA
-995 GFGIDYDR
+995 IDYDR

>member
-78 QSKATLNVIQEK
+78 QSKATLNVIQEE

-96 LIISVQG
+96 LIMSVQG

-143 SSGEGSYFTVSSKGL
+143 SNGEGSYFTVSSKGL

-274 NTTSSSRSYQVNV
+274 NTTSSRSYQVNV

-333 KPTIYVTQKYKYNN
+333 KPTIYVTQKYKYND

-364 DFSSVRIVSPV
+364 DFSSVKIVSPV

-413 AEVTATTTQSAGQ
+413 T
-426 KIYSNPV
+426 
-433 ISIFEYVNE
+433 
-442 AGVTGGKIKP
+442 
-452 TIYVTQKYKY
+452 
-462 NNTGTEYTVSWET
+462 
-475 DDLVASDFSSVRIV
+475 
-489 SPVTGLSVDNM
+489 
-500 ANVTWASNTG
+500 
-510 NDSSRSGTIAIKV
+510 
-523 TLNGKTSAEVTAT
+523 EVTAT

-576 SQYVLPASA
+576 NQYVLPASA

-620 SEAYPGKIV
+620 SEAYPGKTV

-635 VESSNGRVSRTEI
+635 VESSTGRVSRTEI

-656 LFNDGIRITY
+656 LFNDGINITY

-673 INQYKANVILGV
+673 INQYSANVILGV

-718 VESYDLSTNTVSY
+718 LESYDLSTNTVSY

-736 TSSGSIFTDKTNYPD
+736 TSSGSIFTDKTHYPD

-787 SSKLPSDNVG
+787 SSRLPSDNV
-797 STWYPIDALENPEI
+797 SSIKYPIDALEDPEI

-871 VVGSIG
+871 VVGNIG
-877 RTEGSINLI
+877 RTAGSINLL
-886 TPNGITSISIG
+886 TPNGITSTSRN

-907 QVDGTTLTGDTTW
+907 QVDGTTLTGNTTW
-920 PSVQQMGLEFLLK
+920 PSVQQMGLAFLLEEYG
-933 NSNHKSNL
+933 HKSNL

-984 RILLVRSSVGV
+984 RILLVRSSAVAGLYA
-995 GFGIDYDR
+995 IDYDR

>member
-78 QSKATLNVIQEK
+78 QSKATLNVIQEE

-96 LIISVQG
+96 LIMSVQG

-143 SSGEGSYFTVSSKGL
+143 SNGEGSYFTVSSKGL

-274 NTTSSSRSYQVNV
+274 NTTSSRSYQVNV

-380 DNMANVTWA
+380 DNTANVTWA

-413 AEVTATTTQSAGQ
+413 AEV
-426 KIYSNPV
+426 K
-433 ISIFEYVNE
+433 
-442 AGVTGGKIKP
+442 
-452 TIYVTQKYKY
+452 
-462 NNTGTEYTVSWET
+462 
-475 DDLVASDFSSVRIV
+475 
-489 SPVTGLSVDNM
+489 
-500 ANVTWASNTG
+500 
-510 NDSSRSGTIAIKV
+510 
-523 TLNGKTSAEVTAT
+523 AT
-536 TTQSADSII
+536 TTQSADGII

-565 SVALYNNQQIN
+565 SIALYNDQPIN
-576 SQYVLPASA
+576 NQYVLPASA

-597 NPAVVQKTVTYSSG
+597 SPAVVQKTVTYSSG
-611 YKEESLVPA
+611 YKEESLVLA
-620 SEAYPGKIV
+620 SEAYPGKTV

-635 VESSNGRVSRTEI
+635 VEYATGRVSRTEI
-648 VTNSHTTN
+648 VTSSNTTN
-656 LFNDGIRITY
+656 LFDDGINITY
-666 NSYGTTN
+666 NSYGTTK
-673 INQYKANVILGV
+673 INQYEADVILGV

-718 VESYDLSTNTVSY
+718 IESYDLSTNTVSY

-736 TSSGSIFTDKTNYPD
+736 TSSEGIFTDKTNYPD

-787 SSKLPSDNVG
+787 SSKLPSDNV
-797 STWYPIDALENPEI
+797 SSIEYPIDALEDPEI
-811 LSQQGDVSNGNSVT
+811 LSQQGEVSNGNSVT

-871 VVGSIG
+871 VVDSIG
-877 RTEGSINLI
+877 RTAGRYYLL
-886 TPNGITSISIG
+886 TPNGTVSTSRN

-907 QVDGTTLTGDTTW
+907 QVDGTTLRVDTTW
-920 PSVQQMGLEFLLK
+920 PSVQQSGLEFLLK
-933 NSNHKSNL
+933 NYNHKSNL
-941 INLLKDVLRSYGNYA
+941 IKLLKDVLRSYGNYA

-984 RILLVRSSVGV
+984 RILLIRSSADA
-995 GFGIDYDR
+995 GFPIDYDR

>member
-55 NKGKERSKSLTFS
+55 NKEGKERSKSLTFS

-274 NTTSSSRSYQVNV
+274 NTTSSRSYQVNV

-303 TQSAG
+303 
-308 QKIYSNPVISIF
+308 
-320 EYVNEAGVTGGKI
+320 
-333 KPTIYVTQKYKYNN
+333 
-347 TGTEYTVSW
+347 
-356 ETDDLVAS
+356 
-364 DFSSVRIVSPV
+364 
-375 TGLSV
+375 
-380 DNMANVTWA
+380 
-389 SNTGNDSSRSGT
+389 
-401 IAIKVTL
+401 
-408 NGKTS
+408 
-413 AEVTATTTQSAGQ
+413 TQSAGQ

-635 VESSNGRVSRTEI
+635 VESSTGRVSRTEI

-685 SIVSATEAANR
+685 SIVSETEAANR

-787 SSKLPSDNVG
+787 SSKLPSDNVA
-797 STWYPIDALENPEI
+797 SIQYPIDALENPEI

-877 RTEGSINLI
+877 RTEGNINLL
-886 TPNGITSISIG
+886 TPNVIIVDISRK

-907 QVDGTTLTGDTTW
+907 QVDGTTLTGNTTW
-920 PSVQQMGLEFLLK
+920 PSVQQIGLVFLLK

-984 RILLVRSSVGV
+984 RTLLVRSSAVADLYA
-995 GFGIDYDR
+995 IDYDR

>member
-55 NKGKERSKSLTFS
+55 NKKGKERSKSLTFS

-96 LIISVQG
+96 LIMSVQG

-274 NTTSSSRSYQVNV
+274 NTTSSRSYQVNV

-320 EYVNEAGVTGGKI
+320 EYA
-333 KPTIYVTQKYKYNN
+333 
-347 TGTEYTVSW
+347 
-356 ETDDLVAS
+356 
-364 DFSSVRIVSPV
+364 
-375 TGLSV
+375 
-380 DNMANVTWA
+380 
-389 SNTGNDSSRSGT
+389 
-401 IAIKVTL
+401 
-408 NGKTS
+408 
-413 AEVTATTTQSAGQ
+413 
-426 KIYSNPV
+426 
-433 ISIFEYVNE
+433 NE

-597 NPAVVQKTVTYSSG
+597 NPVVVQKTVTYSSG

-620 SEAYPGKIV
+620 SEAYPGKTV

-648 VTNSHTTN
+648 VTNSNTTN

-787 SSKLPSDNVG
+787 SSKLPSDNVA
-797 STWYPIDALENPEI
+797 SIQYPIDALENPEI

-886 TPNGITSISIG
+886 TPNGITSISGI

-907 QVDGTTLTGDTTW
+907 QVDGTTLTGNTTW

-984 RILLVRSSVGV
+984 RILLVRSSAAASLYA
-995 GFGIDYDR
+995 IDYDR

>member
-274 NTTSSSRSYQVNV
+274 NTTSSRSYQVNV

-303 TQSAG
+303 
-308 QKIYSNPVISIF
+308 
-320 EYVNEAGVTGGKI
+320 
-333 KPTIYVTQKYKYNN
+333 
-347 TGTEYTVSW
+347 
-356 ETDDLVAS
+356 
-364 DFSSVRIVSPV
+364 
-375 TGLSV
+375 
-380 DNMANVTWA
+380 
-389 SNTGNDSSRSGT
+389 
-401 IAIKVTL
+401 
-408 NGKTS
+408 
-413 AEVTATTTQSAGQ
+413 TQSAGQ

-635 VESSNGRVSRTEI
+635 VESSTGRVSITEI
-648 VTNSHTTN
+648 VTSSNTTN
-656 LFNDGIRITY
+656 LFNDGINITY

-787 SSKLPSDNVG
+787 SSKLPSDNVA
-797 STWYPIDALENPEI
+797 SIQYPIDALENPEI

-886 TPNGITSISIG
+886 TPNGITSISRE

-907 QVDGTTLTGDTTW
+907 QVDGTTLTGNTTW
-920 PSVQQMGLEFLLK
+920 PSVQQIGLEFLLK

-964 LPQFNGTK
+964 LPQFSGTK

-984 RILLVRSSVGV
+984 RILLVRSSAVAGLYA
-995 GFGIDYDR
+995 IDYDR

>member
-78 QSKATLNVIQEK
+78 QSKATLNVIQEE

-96 LIISVQG
+96 LIMSVQG

-187 TDSLAIYLE
+187 TDSLAIHLE

-274 NTTSSSRSYQVNV
+274 NTTSSRSYQVNV
-287 IATGEGSKTN
+287 IVTGEGSKTN

-320 EYVNEAGVTGGKI
+320 EYANEAGVTGGKI
-333 KPTIYVTQKYKYNN
+333 KPTIYVTQKYKYND

-364 DFSSVRIVSPV
+364 DFSSV
-375 TGLSV
+375 
-380 DNMANVTWA
+380 
-389 SNTGNDSSRSGT
+389 
-401 IAIKVTL
+401 K
-408 NGKTS
+408 
-413 AEVTATTTQSAGQ
+413 
-426 KIYSNPV
+426 
-433 ISIFEYVNE
+433 
-442 AGVTGGKIKP
+442 
-452 TIYVTQKYKY
+452 
-462 NNTGTEYTVSWET
+462 
-475 DDLVASDFSSVRIV
+475 IV

-536 TTQSADSII
+536 TTQSADGII
-545 STTYSNDIVGF
+545 STTYSNDIIGF
-556 GGDGRFSGV
+556 GDDGRFSGV

-576 SQYVLPASA
+576 NQYVLPASA

-597 NPAVVQKTVTYSSG
+597 SPAVVQKTVTYSSG

-635 VESSNGRVSRTEI
+635 VESSTGRVSRTEI

-656 LFNDGIRITY
+656 LFNDGINITY

-731 VGYKK
+731 VGYKE
-736 TSSGSIFTDKTNYPD
+736 TSSGSIFTDRTYYPD

-787 SSKLPSDNVG
+787 SSKLPSDNV
-797 STWYPIDALENPEI
+797 SSIKYPIDALEGPEI

-877 RTEGSINLI
+877 RTAGRIHLL
-886 TPNGITSISIG
+886 TPNGTVSTSRN

-907 QVDGTTLTGDTTW
+907 QVDGTTLRVDTTW
-920 PSVQQMGLEFLLK
+920 PSVQQVGLEFLLK
-933 NSNHKSNL
+933 NYNHKSNL
-941 INLLKDVLRSYGNYA
+941 IKLLKDVLRSYGNYA

-964 LPQFNGTK
+964 LPQFSGTK

-984 RILLVRSSVGV
+984 RMLLMRSSADVV
-995 GFGIDYDR
+995 FPIDYDR

>member
-1 MDIKLKSNRVTRDVP
+1 MDIKLKSNKVTRDVP

-78 QSKATLNVIQEK
+78 QSKATLNVIQEE

-96 LIISVQG
+96 LIMSVQG

-143 SSGEGSYFTVSSKGL
+143 SNGEGSYFTVSSKGL

-274 NTTSSSRSYQVNV
+274 NTTSSRSYQVNV

-320 EYVNEAGVTGGKI
+320 EYANEAGVTGGKI

-380 DNMANVTWA
+380 DNTANVTWA
-389 SNTGNDSSRSGT
+389 SNKGNT
-401 IAIKVTL
+401 
-408 NGKTS
+408 
-413 AEVTATTTQSAGQ
+413 
-426 KIYSNPV
+426 
-433 ISIFEYVNE
+433 
-442 AGVTGGKIKP
+442 
-452 TIYVTQKYKY
+452 
-462 NNTGTEYTVSWET
+462 
-475 DDLVASDFSSVRIV
+475 
-489 SPVTGLSVDNM
+489 
-500 ANVTWASNTG
+500 
-510 NDSSRSGTIAIKV
+510 SSRSGTIAIKV

-576 SQYVLPASA
+576 NQYVLPASA

-635 VESSNGRVSRTEI
+635 VESSTGRVSRTEI
-648 VTNSHTTN
+648 VTSSHTTN
-656 LFNDGIRITY
+656 LFNDGINITY

-673 INQYKANVILGV
+673 INQYSANVILGV

-736 TSSGSIFTDKTNYPD
+736 TSSGSIFTDKTHYPD

-787 SSKLPSDNVG
+787 SSKLPSDNV
-797 STWYPIDALENPEI
+797 SSIKYPIDALEDPEI

-877 RTEGSINLI
+877 RTAGSINLL
-886 TPNGITSISIG
+886 TPNGSVSTSRN

-907 QVDGTTLTGDTTW
+907 QVDSTTLTGNTTW
-920 PSVQQMGLEFLLK
+920 PSVGNMGLEFLL
-933 NSNHKSNL
+933 SNYSHKSNL
-941 INLLKDVLRSYGNYA
+941 INLLKNVLGSYGNYV
-956 VIRSSSSS
+956 VIKSSSST
-964 LPQFNGTK
+964 LPQFNGTR

-984 RILLVRSSVGV
+984 RTLLVRSSAVAGLYA
-995 GFGIDYDR
+995 IDYDR

>member
-78 QSKATLNVIQEK
+78 QSKATLNVIQEE

-96 LIISVQG
+96 LIMSVQG

-274 NTTSSSRSYQVNV
+274 NTTSSRSYQVNV

-320 EYVNEAGVTGGKI
+320 EYANGAGVTGGKI

-389 SNTGNDSSRSGT
+389 SN
-401 IAIKVTL
+401 A
-408 NGKTS
+408 
-413 AEVTATTTQSAGQ
+413 
-426 KIYSNPV
+426 
-433 ISIFEYVNE
+433 
-442 AGVTGGKIKP
+442 
-452 TIYVTQKYKY
+452 
-462 NNTGTEYTVSWET
+462 
-475 DDLVASDFSSVRIV
+475 
-489 SPVTGLSVDNM
+489 
-500 ANVTWASNTG
+500 G

-545 STTYSNDIVGF
+545 SIRYSNDIVGF
-556 GGDGRFSGV
+556 GDDGRFSGV
-565 SVALYNNQQIN
+565 SVALYNNQPIN

-597 NPAVVQKTVTYSSG
+597 NPAVVQKTVTYISG

-620 SEAYPGKIV
+620 SEAYPGKTV

-635 VESSNGRVSRTEI
+635 VESSTGRVSRTEI
-648 VTNSHTTN
+648 VTSSHTTN
-656 LFNDGIRITY
+656 LFNDGINITY

-731 VGYKK
+731 VGYKN
-736 TSSGSIFTDKTNYPD
+736 TRSGPIFTDKTNYPD

-787 SSKLPSDNVG
+787 SSKLPSDNV
-797 STWYPIDALENPEI
+797 SSIKYPIDALEDPEI
-811 LSQQGDVSNGNSVT
+811 LSQQGEVSNGNSVT

-871 VVGSIG
+871 VVDSIG
-877 RTEGSINLI
+877 RTAGIIYLL
-886 TPNGITSISIG
+886 TPNGTVSTSRN

-907 QVDGTTLTGDTTW
+907 QVDGTTLRVDTTW
-920 PSVQQMGLEFLLK
+920 PSVQPFGLEFLLK
-933 NSNHKSNL
+933 NYNHKSNL
-941 INLLKDVLRSYGNYA
+941 IKLLKDVLRSYGNYA

-964 LPQFNGTK
+964 LLQFNGTK

-984 RILLVRSSVGV
+984 RILLIRSSVDAGSS
-995 GFGIDYDR
+995 IDYDR

>member
-78 QSKATLNVIQEK
+78 QSKATLNVIQEE

-96 LIISVQG
+96 LIMSVQG

-143 SSGEGSYFTVSSKGL
+143 SNGEGSYFTVSSKGL

-274 NTTSSSRSYQVNV
+274 NTTSSRSYQVNV

-413 AEVTATTTQSAGQ
+413 AEVTATTTQSA
-426 KIYSNPV
+426 
-433 ISIFEYVNE
+433 
-442 AGVTGGKIKP
+442 
-452 TIYVTQKYKY
+452 
-462 NNTGTEYTVSWET
+462 
-475 DDLVASDFSSVRIV
+475 
-489 SPVTGLSVDNM
+489 
-500 ANVTWASNTG
+500 
-510 NDSSRSGTIAIKV
+510 
-523 TLNGKTSAEVTAT
+523 
-536 TTQSADSII
+536 DSII
-545 STTYSNDIVGF
+545 SITYSNDIVGF

-576 SQYVLPASA
+576 NQYVLPASA

-597 NPAVVQKTVTYSSG
+597 NPAVVQKTVTYRSG

-620 SEAYPGKIV
+620 SEAYPGKTV

-635 VESSNGRVSRTEI
+635 VESSTGRVSRTEI
-648 VTNSHTTN
+648 VTNSNTTN
-656 LFNDGIRITY
+656 LFNDGINITY

-673 INQYKANVILGV
+673 INQYSANVILGV

-736 TSSGSIFTDKTNYPD
+736 TSSGSIFTDRTNYPD

-787 SSKLPSDNVG
+787 SSKLPSDNV
-797 STWYPIDALENPEI
+797 SSIKYPIDALEDPEI

-832 RLNDKTSSE
+832 RLNDKTYSE

-877 RTEGSINLI
+877 RTAGSINLL
-886 TPNGITSISIG
+886 TPNGIVSTSRN

-907 QVDGTTLTGDTTW
+907 QVDGTTLTGNTTW
-920 PSVQQMGLEFLLK
+920 PSVQQMGLEFLLG

-956 VIRSSSSS
+956 VIRSSSSR

-984 RILLVRSSVGV
+984 RILLVRSSAVAGLYA
-995 GFGIDYDR
+995 IDYDR

>member
-274 NTTSSSRSYQVNV
+274 NTTSSRSYQVNV

-356 ETDDLVAS
+356 ET
-364 DFSSVRIVSPV
+364 
-375 TGLSV
+375 
-380 DNMANVTWA
+380 N
-389 SNTGNDSSRSGT
+389 
-401 IAIKVTL
+401 
-408 NGKTS
+408 
-413 AEVTATTTQSAGQ
+413 
-426 KIYSNPV
+426 
-433 ISIFEYVNE
+433 
-442 AGVTGGKIKP
+442 
-452 TIYVTQKYKY
+452 
-462 NNTGTEYTVSWET
+462 
-475 DDLVASDFSSVRIV
+475 DLVASDFSSVRIV

-585 VTTSNPIKIMAD
+585 VTTSNPIKIRAD
-597 NPAVVQKTVTYSSG
+597 NPVVVQKTVTYSSG

-648 VTNSHTTN
+648 VTHSHTNN
-656 LFNDGIRITY
+656 LFNDGINITY

-703 FVNFN
+703 LVNFN

-787 SSKLPSDNVG
+787 SSKLPSDNVA
-797 STWYPIDALENPEI
+797 SIQYPIDALENPEI

-871 VVGSIG
+871 VVDNIG
-877 RTEGSINLI
+877 RTGGSISLM
-886 TPNGITSISIG
+886 TPNSIISTSRN

-907 QVDGTTLTGDTTW
+907 QVDGTTLTGDVTW
-920 PSVQQMGLEFLLK
+920 PSVQQIGLEFLLE
-933 NSNHKSNL
+933 NSSHKSNL

-984 RILLVRSSVGV
+984 RILLVRSSVLAGLYA
-995 GFGIDYDR
+995 IDYDR

>member
-78 QSKATLNVIQEK
+78 QSKATLNVIQEE

-96 LIISVQG
+96 LIMSVQG

-274 NTTSSSRSYQVNV
+274 NTTSSRSYQVNV

-303 TQSAG
+303 
-308 QKIYSNPVISIF
+308 
-320 EYVNEAGVTGGKI
+320 
-333 KPTIYVTQKYKYNN
+333 
-347 TGTEYTVSW
+347 
-356 ETDDLVAS
+356 
-364 DFSSVRIVSPV
+364 
-375 TGLSV
+375 
-380 DNMANVTWA
+380 
-389 SNTGNDSSRSGT
+389 
-401 IAIKVTL
+401 
-408 NGKTS
+408 
-413 AEVTATTTQSAGQ
+413 TQSAGQ

-576 SQYVLPASA
+576 NQYVLPASA

-635 VESSNGRVSRTEI
+635 VESSTGRVSRTEI
-648 VTNSHTTN
+648 VINSHTTN
-656 LFNDGIRITY
+656 LFNDGINITY

-673 INQYKANVILGV
+673 INQYSANVILGV

-736 TSSGSIFTDKTNYPD
+736 TSSGSIFTDRTNYPD

-787 SSKLPSDNVG
+787 SSKLPSDNV
-797 STWYPIDALENPEI
+797 SSIKYPIDALEDPEI

-877 RTEGSINLI
+877 RTAGSINLL
-886 TPNGITSISIG
+886 TPNGIVSTSRN

-907 QVDGTTLTGDTTW
+907 QVDGTTLTGNTTW
-920 PSVQQMGLEFLLK
+920 PSVQQTGLEFLLGDY
-933 NSNHKSNL
+933 NHKSNL

-956 VIRSSSSS
+956 VIRSSSSR

-984 RILLVRSSVGV
+984 RILLVRSSAAAGLYA
-995 GFGIDYDR
+995 IDYDR

>member
-1 MDIKLKSNRVTRDVP
+1 MDIKLKSNKVTRDVP

-78 QSKATLNVIQEK
+78 QSKATLNVIQEE

-96 LIISVQG
+96 LIMSVQG

-143 SSGEGSYFTVSSKGL
+143 SNGEGSYFTVSSKGL

-274 NTTSSSRSYQVNV
+274 NTTSSRSYQVNV

-320 EYVNEAGVTGGKI
+320 EY
-333 KPTIYVTQKYKYNN
+333 
-347 TGTEYTVSW
+347 
-356 ETDDLVAS
+356 
-364 DFSSVRIVSPV
+364 
-375 TGLSV
+375 
-380 DNMANVTWA
+380 AN
-389 SNTGNDSSRSGT
+389 
-401 IAIKVTL
+401 K
-408 NGKTS
+408 
-413 AEVTATTTQSAGQ
+413 
-426 KIYSNPV
+426 
-433 ISIFEYVNE
+433 

-597 NPAVVQKTVTYSSG
+597 NPVVVQKTVTYSSG

-620 SEAYPGKIV
+620 SEAYPGKII

-635 VESSNGRVSRTEI
+635 VESSTGRVSRTEI

-656 LFNDGIRITY
+656 LFNDGINITY

-673 INQYKANVILGV
+673 INQYSANVILGV

-736 TSSGSIFTDKTNYPD
+736 TSSGSIFTDRTNYPD

-787 SSKLPSDNVG
+787 SSKLPSDDV
-797 STWYPIDALENPEI
+797 SSIKYPIDALEGPEI

-832 RLNDKTSSE
+832 RLNDKISSE

-877 RTEGSINLI
+877 RTAGSINLL
-886 TPNGITSISIG
+886 TPNGIVSTSRN

-920 PSVQQMGLEFLLK
+920 PSVQQMGLVFLLEGY
-933 NSNHKSNL
+933 SHKSNL

-956 VIRSSSSS
+956 VIRSSSST

-984 RILLVRSSVGV
+984 RILLVRSSAVAGLYA
-995 GFGIDYDR
+995 IDYDR

>member
-55 NKGKERSKSLTFS
+55 NKKGKERSKSLTFS

-207 TVTSPVNLDATG
+207 TVTSPVNLDATE

-274 NTTSSSRSYQVNV
+274 NTTSSRSYQVNV

-413 AEVTATTTQSAGQ
+413 AEVTATTTQSA
-426 KIYSNPV
+426 
-433 ISIFEYVNE
+433 
-442 AGVTGGKIKP
+442 
-452 TIYVTQKYKY
+452 
-462 NNTGTEYTVSWET
+462 
-475 DDLVASDFSSVRIV
+475 
-489 SPVTGLSVDNM
+489 
-500 ANVTWASNTG
+500 
-510 NDSSRSGTIAIKV
+510 
-523 TLNGKTSAEVTAT
+523 
-536 TTQSADSII
+536 DSII
-545 STTYSNDIVGF
+545 SITYSNDIVGF

-597 NPAVVQKTVTYSSG
+597 NPVVVQKTVTYSSG

-635 VESSNGRVSRTEI
+635 VESSTGRVSRTEI
-648 VTNSHTTN
+648 VTNSHTNN
-656 LFNDGIRITY
+656 LFNDGINITY

-703 FVNFN
+703 LVNFN

-787 SSKLPSDNVG
+787 SSKLPSDNVA
-797 STWYPIDALENPEI
+797 SIQYPIDALENPEI

-877 RTEGSINLI
+877 RTAGSINLL
-886 TPNGITSISIG
+886 TPDGITGIG
-897 FTFTITDSSG
+897 IEFTFTITDSSG
-907 QVDGTTLTGDTTW
+907 QVDGTTLTGNTTW
-920 PSVQQMGLEFLLK
+920 PSVQRMGLVFLLE
-933 NSNHKSNL
+933 NYDHKSNL

-984 RILLVRSSVGV
+984 RTLLVRSSVLASLYA
-995 GFGIDYDR
+995 IDYDR

>member
-1 MDIKLKSNRVTRDVP
+1 MDIKLKSNKVTRDVP

-78 QSKATLNVIQEK
+78 QSKATLNVIQEE

-96 LIISVQG
+96 LIMSVQG

-143 SSGEGSYFTVSSKGL
+143 SNGEGSYFTVSSKGL

-274 NTTSSSRSYQVNV
+274 NTTSSRSYQVNV

-333 KPTIYVTQKYKYNN
+333 KPTIYVTQKYKYND

-356 ETDDLVAS
+356 KTDDLVAS
-364 DFSSVRIVSPV
+364 DFSSV
-375 TGLSV
+375 
-380 DNMANVTWA
+380 
-389 SNTGNDSSRSGT
+389 
-401 IAIKVTL
+401 K
-408 NGKTS
+408 
-413 AEVTATTTQSAGQ
+413 
-426 KIYSNPV
+426 
-433 ISIFEYVNE
+433 
-442 AGVTGGKIKP
+442 
-452 TIYVTQKYKY
+452 
-462 NNTGTEYTVSWET
+462 
-475 DDLVASDFSSVRIV
+475 IV

-576 SQYVLPASA
+576 NQYVLPASA

-635 VESSNGRVSRTEI
+635 VESSTGSSRTEI
-648 VTNSHTTN
+648 VTHSHTTN
-656 LFNDGIRITY
+656 LFNDGINITY

-673 INQYKANVILGV
+673 INQYSANVILGV

-736 TSSGSIFTDKTNYPD
+736 TGSGSIFTDKTNYPD

-787 SSKLPSDNVG
+787 SSKLPSDNF
-797 STWYPIDALENPEI
+797 SSIQYPIDALGDPEI

-861 FRVIK
+861 FRVMK

-877 RTEGSINLI
+877 RTAGSINLL
-886 TPNGITSISIG
+886 TPDSIASTSRN

-907 QVDGTTLTGDTTW
+907 QVDGTTLTGDITW
-920 PSVQQMGLEFLLK
+920 PSVQHGGLEFLLE
-933 NSNHKSNL
+933 NYNHKSNL

-984 RILLVRSSVGV
+984 RILLVRSSVAAGLYA
-995 GFGIDYDR
+995 IDYDR

>member
-55 NKGKERSKSLTFS
+55 NKGKERSKSLTFSS

-274 NTTSSSRSYQVNV
+274 NTTSSRSYQVNV

-303 TQSAG
+303 
-308 QKIYSNPVISIF
+308 
-320 EYVNEAGVTGGKI
+320 
-333 KPTIYVTQKYKYNN
+333 
-347 TGTEYTVSW
+347 
-356 ETDDLVAS
+356 
-364 DFSSVRIVSPV
+364 
-375 TGLSV
+375 
-380 DNMANVTWA
+380 
-389 SNTGNDSSRSGT
+389 
-401 IAIKVTL
+401 
-408 NGKTS
+408 
-413 AEVTATTTQSAGQ
+413 TQSAGQ

-635 VESSNGRVSRTEI
+635 VESSTGRVSRTEI

-656 LFNDGIRITY
+656 LFNDGINITY

-787 SSKLPSDNVG
+787 SSKLPSDNFANIQ
-797 STWYPIDALENPEI
+797 YPIDALENPEI

-871 VVGSIG
+871 VVDSIG
-877 RTEGSINLI
+877 RTEGIISLI
-886 TPNGITSISIG
+886 TPNGITSTSRK

-907 QVDGTTLTGDTTW
+907 QVDGTTLTGNTTW

-964 LPQFNGTK
+964 LPQFDGTK

-984 RILLVRSSVGV
+984 RILLVRSSAVAGLYA
-995 GFGIDYDR
+995 IDYDR

>member
-1 MDIKLKSNRVTRDVP
+1 MDIKLKSNKVTRDVP

-68 TIKSGVNTGT
+68 TTIKSGVNTGT
-78 QSKATLNVIQEK
+78 QSKATLNVIQEE

-96 LIISVQG
+96 LIMSVQG

-143 SSGEGSYFTVSSKGL
+143 SNGEGSYFTVSSKGL
-158 VTGVNRGTT
+158 VTGVNRGIT

-274 NTTSSSRSYQVNV
+274 NTTSSRSYQVNV

-320 EYVNEAGVTGGKI
+320 EY
-333 KPTIYVTQKYKYNN
+333 
-347 TGTEYTVSW
+347 
-356 ETDDLVAS
+356 
-364 DFSSVRIVSPV
+364 
-375 TGLSV
+375 
-380 DNMANVTWA
+380 AN
-389 SNTGNDSSRSGT
+389 
-401 IAIKVTL
+401 K
-408 NGKTS
+408 
-413 AEVTATTTQSAGQ
+413 
-426 KIYSNPV
+426 
-433 ISIFEYVNE
+433 

-576 SQYVLPASA
+576 NQYVLPASA

-620 SEAYPGKIV
+620 SEAYPGKTV

-635 VESSNGRVSRTEI
+635 VESSTGRVSRTEI
-648 VTNSHTTN
+648 VTNSNTTN
-656 LFNDGIRITY
+656 LFNDGINITY

-673 INQYKANVILGV
+673 INQYSANVILGV

-736 TSSGSIFTDKTNYPD
+736 TSSGSIFTDRTNYPD

-787 SSKLPSDNVG
+787 SSKLPSDNV
-797 STWYPIDALENPEI
+797 SSIKYPIDALEDPEI

-877 RTEGSINLI
+877 RTAGSINLL
-886 TPNGITSISIG
+886 TPNGIVSTSRN

-907 QVDGTTLTGDTTW
+907 QVDGTTLTGNTTW
-920 PSVQQMGLEFLLK
+920 PSVQQMGLAFLLE
-933 NSNHKSNL
+933 NYNHKSNL

-956 VIRSSSSS
+956 VIRSSSSG

-984 RILLVRSSVGV
+984 RILLVRSSALASLYV
-995 GFGIDYDR
+995 IDYDR

>member
-78 QSKATLNVIQEK
+78 QSKATLNVIQEE

-96 LIISVQG
+96 LIMSVQG

-274 NTTSSSRSYQVNV
+274 NTTSSRSYQVNV

-303 TQSAG
+303 
-308 QKIYSNPVISIF
+308 
-320 EYVNEAGVTGGKI
+320 
-333 KPTIYVTQKYKYNN
+333 
-347 TGTEYTVSW
+347 
-356 ETDDLVAS
+356 
-364 DFSSVRIVSPV
+364 
-375 TGLSV
+375 
-380 DNMANVTWA
+380 
-389 SNTGNDSSRSGT
+389 
-401 IAIKVTL
+401 
-408 NGKTS
+408 
-413 AEVTATTTQSAGQ
+413 TQSAGQ

-576 SQYVLPASA
+576 TQYVLPASA

-635 VESSNGRVSRTEI
+635 VESSTGRVSRTEI

-656 LFNDGIRITY
+656 LFNDGINITY

-673 INQYKANVILGV
+673 INQYSANVILGV

-736 TSSGSIFTDKTNYPD
+736 TSSGSIFTDRTNYPD

-787 SSKLPSDNVG
+787 SSKLPSDNV
-797 STWYPIDALENPEI
+797 SSIKYPIDALEDPEI

-877 RTEGSINLI
+877 GTAGSINLL
-886 TPNGITSISIG
+886 TPNGVVSTSRN

-907 QVDGTTLTGDTTW
+907 QVDGTTLTGNTTW
-920 PSVQQMGLEFLLK
+920 PSVQQMGLEFLLG
-933 NSNHKSNL
+933 NYGHKSNL

-956 VIRSSSSS
+956 VIRSSSSR

-984 RILLVRSSVGV
+984 RILLVRSSAAASLYA
-995 GFGIDYDR
+995 IDYDR